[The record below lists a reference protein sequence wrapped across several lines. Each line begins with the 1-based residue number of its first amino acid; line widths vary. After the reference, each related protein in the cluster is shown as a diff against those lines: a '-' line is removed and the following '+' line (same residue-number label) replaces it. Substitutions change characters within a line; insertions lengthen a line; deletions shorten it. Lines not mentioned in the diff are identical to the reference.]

1 MSTHQLKLVVNGQE
15 KLLQAEART
24 QVCELLRED
33 LNLTGTHIGCEQ
45 GVCGACT
52 IMVDGRP
59 QRSCISF
66 AGDIDRSEIQTVEGF
81 DRDETME
88 ALRDAFSRHHA
99 LQCGFCTPGMLIT
112 SYDIVT
118 RLGEV
123 DAATIRKELSGN
135 ICRCTGYVGI
145 VEAVEEVSRG
155 RKPTP
160 NRRSVEATATTPS
173 SLRSVTPPPRQ
184 EVRASPSVGATPV
197 KLEAQ
202 SKKGWTSL
210 EKRLEVGFSA
220 DQVWEKIADVRSVA
234 ACIPGA
240 EITSVEGENLSGRMN
255 VALGPMKVSF
265 NGDGS
270 FTLDHEARKG
280 KLLGAGKDSGSGSAA
295 SGEVDWSVEP
305 LTDTSSVIVVGLS
318 WRLSGR
324 LAQFSR
330 GGLVLDII
338 NRLASVFVENLEASL
353 RGDGG
358 PAKGVKSLSV
368 MGLLWAALKARLFGR
383 KD

>member
-1 MSTHQLKLVVNGQE
+1 MSTHKLNLVVNGKE
-15 KLLQAEART
+15 KVLQAEART

-33 LNLTGTHIGCEQ
+33 LNLTGTHVGCEQ

-52 IMVDGRP
+52 IMVNGKP

-66 AGDIDRSEIQTVEGF
+66 AGDIDQSEIRTVEGF
-81 DRDETME
+81 DQDEVME
-88 ALRDAFSRHHA
+88 ALRSAFSRHHA

-118 RLGEV
+118 RMGEV
-123 DAATIRKELSGN
+123 DSATIRKELSGN

-145 VEAVEEVSRG
+145 VEAIEEVAKG
-155 RKPTP
+155 RRPVVVGKSIWAGVKNLSAVPANNAP
-160 NRRSVEATATTPS
+160 IVQRSDP
-173 SLRSVTPPPRQ
+173 
-184 EVRASPSVGATPV
+184 ASPAPSVGAKV
-197 KLEAQ
+197 DAQ
-202 SKKGWTSL
+202 SKKGWNSL
-210 EKRLEVGFSA
+210 EKRLEVAFSA
-220 DQVWEKIADVRSVA
+220 DQVWQKMSDVRGVA

-240 EITSVEGENLSGRMN
+240 EITTLEGESLSGKMN

-270 FTLDHEARKG
+270 FTLDHSARKG
-280 KLLGAGKDSGSGSAA
+280 RLLGAGKDSGSGSAA

-305 LTDTSSVIVVGLS
+305 VDEGRSVIVVGLA

-338 NRLASVFVENLEASL
+338 NRLATVFVENLEASL
-353 RGDGG
+353 RGEDG
-358 PAKGVKSLSV
+358 PPKAVKSLSI
-368 MGLLWAALKARLFGR
+368 MALLWAAIRDRLFGR
-383 KD
+383 RS